1 MRHAEARTLRV
12 FAINPRNLAGHTDRG
27 SHRGARQIHNRLTR
41 FSSHLISYFYH
52 RAPLRCGATRAYHQR
67 PAQGGLALAPADKDQ
82 RRGPPQ
88 RPQQPFLFPPYSL
101 FLSSSSATLRRHS
114 RIPRHTPHQRPAHQR
129 SRQGHSPCSAP
140 TATPCLR
147 GLNFACGVRRELA
160 TRTRHQRQRG
170 MLLPVYTN
178 KNSPRLDRIFSGIF
192 LHISQY
198 EPSPQALARCARIPY
213 ITGSR

>member
-1 MRHAEARTLRV
+1 ME
-12 FAINPRNLAGHTDRG
+12 GHTDRG

-52 RAPLRCGATRAYHQR
+52 RAPLRCGATRACHQR

-114 RIPRHTPHQRPAHQR
+114 RIPSATRSSAISSGRQSLLGSHGEPLSGGALGAPRHDVRGERQEGLPSHPPKRTNGADRRSDHSSNTKYNNEHSRQLAHRAKRREKRTQRPVKTT
-129 SRQGHSPCSAP
+129 SSIFCGAP
-140 TATPCLR
+140 
-147 GLNFACGVRRELA
+147 
-160 TRTRHQRQRG
+160 
-170 MLLPVYTN
+170 
-178 KNSPRLDRIFSGIF
+178 
-192 LHISQY
+192 
-198 EPSPQALARCARIPY
+198 
-213 ITGSR
+213 

>member
-101 FLSSSSATLRRHS
+101 CLSSSSATLRRHS
-114 RIPRHTPHQRPAHQR
+114 RIPSATRSSAISSGRQSLLGSHGEPLSGGALGAPRHDVRGERQEGLPSHPPKRTNGADRRSDHSSNTKYNNEHSRQLAHRAKRREKRTQRPVKTT
-129 SRQGHSPCSAP
+129 SSIFCGAP
-140 TATPCLR
+140 
-147 GLNFACGVRRELA
+147 
-160 TRTRHQRQRG
+160 
-170 MLLPVYTN
+170 
-178 KNSPRLDRIFSGIF
+178 
-192 LHISQY
+192 
-198 EPSPQALARCARIPY
+198 
-213 ITGSR
+213 

>member
-1 MRHAEARTLRV
+1 MLRILSGHPFNNSQAADNNQKHGRQSRGHHRAPGDV
-12 FAINPRNLAGHTDRG
+12 EGHTDRG

-114 RIPRHTPHQRPAHQR
+114 RIPSATRSSAISSGRQSLLGSHGEPLSGGALGAPRHGVRGERQKGLPSRGPDGRVQGACPVLLRPA
-129 SRQGHSPCSAP
+129 
-140 TATPCLR
+140 
-147 GLNFACGVRRELA
+147 V
-160 TRTRHQRQRG
+160 
-170 MLLPVYTN
+170 
-178 KNSPRLDRIFSGIF
+178 
-192 LHISQY
+192 
-198 EPSPQALARCARIPY
+198 QA
-213 ITGSR
+213 

>member
-1 MRHAEARTLRV
+1 ME
-12 FAINPRNLAGHTDRG
+12 GHTDRG

-52 RAPLRCGATRAYHQR
+52 RAPLRCGATRACHQR

-114 RIPRHTPHQRPAHQR
+114 RIPSATRSSAISSGRQSLLGSHGEPLSGGALGAPRHDVRGERQEGLPSHPPKRTNGADRRSDHSSNTKYNNEHSVHTADSWHIELREERREPKDLSKRPHQFFAGIHERAILPE
-129 SRQGHSPCSAP
+129 
-140 TATPCLR
+140 AT
-147 GLNFACGVRRELA
+147 G
-160 TRTRHQRQRG
+160 
-170 MLLPVYTN
+170 
-178 KNSPRLDRIFSGIF
+178 
-192 LHISQY
+192 
-198 EPSPQALARCARIPY
+198 
-213 ITGSR
+213 

>member
-1 MRHAEARTLRV
+1 ME
-12 FAINPRNLAGHTDRG
+12 GHTDRG

-52 RAPLRCGATRAYHQR
+52 RAPLRCGATRACHQR

-114 RIPRHTPHQRPAHQR
+114 RIP
-129 SRQGHSPCSAP
+129 S
-140 TATPCLR
+140 
-147 GLNFACGVRRELA
+147 A
-160 TRTRHQRQRG
+160 TRSSAISSGRQSLLGSHGEPLSGGALGAPRHDVRGERQEG
-170 MLLPVYTN
+170 LPSHPPKRTN
-178 KNSPRLDRIFSGIF
+178 GADRRSDHSGTTQQGAQQPAATENLRETNVELREENPKTSPENLIHTFCGA
-192 LHISQY
+192 
-198 EPSPQALARCARIPY
+198 P
-213 ITGSR
+213 

>member
-1 MRHAEARTLRV
+1 ME
-12 FAINPRNLAGHTDRG
+12 GHTDRG

-52 RAPLRCGATRAYHQR
+52 RAPLRCGATRACHQR

-114 RIPRHTPHQRPAHQR
+114 RIP
-129 SRQGHSPCSAP
+129 S
-140 TATPCLR
+140 
-147 GLNFACGVRRELA
+147 A
-160 TRTRHQRQRG
+160 TRSSAISSGRQSLLGSHGEPLSGGALGAPRHDVRGERQEG
-170 MLLPVYTN
+170 LPSHPPKRTN
-178 KNSPRLDRIFSGIF
+178 GADRRSDHSGTTQQGAQQPPATENLRETNVELREENPKTSPENLINTFCGA
-192 LHISQY
+192 
-198 EPSPQALARCARIPY
+198 P
-213 ITGSR
+213 